1 MIVKVSFSSLK
12 SGHWYEY
19 IVRFALGG
27 AATVA
32 TGLISSRFGAS
43 LGGLF
48 LALPAIFCA
57 SATLIQKHEE
67 QRKRGAGLDGRRR
80 GQQAAALDAAG
91 AALGSIGMA
100 GFAFAF
106 WLLVERQT
114 LLAFV
119 AGLTV
124 WAAVSIAVWWT
135 WRRNR
140 LRVRARALADHHPDG
155 KREEHTG
162 SVTS

>member
-19 IVRFALGG
+19 IFRFALGG

-32 TGLISSRFGAS
+32 TGLISSHFGAS

-67 QRKRGAGLDGRRR
+67 RRKRSAGLDGRRR
-80 GQQAAALDAAG
+80 GQEAAALDAAG

-100 GFAFAF
+100 GFAFSF

-114 LLAFV
+114 LLAFAV
-119 AGLTV
+119 GLVMWT
-124 WAAVSIAVWWT
+124 AVSIAVWWI

-140 LRVRARALADHHPDG
+140 VRVRARALARDNPDG
-155 KREEHTG
+155 NREQHAG
-162 SVTS
+162 SLTT